1 MQIQFEIPLDA
12 ARSAGMDSASPSR
25 TAQHMLA
32 LFLYEHGKRSLGK
45 ACEWGQMSLWEFMD
59 QARAMGVSIDSAK
72 HEINDDLNVLR
83 RLASHPAPH

>member
-32 LFLYEHGKRSLGK
+32 LFLYEHGKLSLGK
-45 ACEWGQMSLWEFMD
+45 ACEWGQMSMWEFMD
-59 QARAMGVSIDSAK
+59 QAQAMGVSIDGAK
-72 HEINDDLNVLR
+72 DEVNDDLNVLR
-83 RLASHPAPH
+83 RLAH